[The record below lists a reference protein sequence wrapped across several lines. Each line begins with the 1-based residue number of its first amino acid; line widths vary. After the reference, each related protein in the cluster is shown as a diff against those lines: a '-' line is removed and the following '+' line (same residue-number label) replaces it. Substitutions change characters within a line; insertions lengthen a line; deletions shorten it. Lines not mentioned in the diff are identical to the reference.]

1 MGDFFY
7 GEQANI
13 FSFYRFPKAL
23 FTDSRFQGI
32 SRWRPRSSMVFCWTG
47 WDSR

>member
-13 FSFYRFPKAL
+13 FSFYRFPKVL
-23 FTDSRFQGI
+23 FTDSGSGGSQ
-32 SRWRPRSSMVFCWTG
+32 WRPRSSMVFCWTG
-47 WDSR
+47 WASR